1 MILNLIN
8 VGPFHKAFGP
18 GKNPKLIK
26 VGSTLHVKLLYSPSF
41 REAGHYA
48 ADRRKGPSI
57 KDVGNAMERGG
68 VPKLGLKFAT
78 S

>member
-8 VGPFHKAFGP
+8 VGPFNKAVGP

-57 KDVGNAMERGG
+57 KDVGNAMEKRGG
-68 VPKLGLKFAT
+68 DPN
-78 S
+78 